1 MAATD
6 VEKLVVQLSADIKQY
21 QREMLKARDV
31 TNSQARAIET
41 RFRKMNSNLD
51 GIGRGAAKSL
61 IAPLAGIG
69 GLLSVNEVMKYADAW
84 TSAKNSLAVAGVT
97 GTKQVNVLDQ
107 LYASAQKNA
116 TPIGALTSL
125 YGKAAQA
132 SDNLGAS
139 QSDLL
144 RFSDGVATALRVAG
158 TNSTEAAGSLTQLG
172 QLLGQARVQAE
183 EFNSVNEGARPIL
196 MAVAN
201 GLDAAGGSVSKLKAL
216 VNAGSVTGKEFFQA
230 FLKGLPSIQAM
241 AANATETIAQG
252 YTKVDNALT
261 KYIGQTDSSLG
272 ASQRLVQGLN
282 ALADN
287 FDSIADT
294 TLKVASV
301 IAAALV
307 GRAIGGMILK
317 LAEGGIAVGRFVTA
331 IKAARSAASV
341 GTAIARLGTA
351 AGPIGAVIG
360 VGATVALGYF
370 ADAAIEASERS
381 ERLKQEMQDLGIY
394 AADMKPKVD
403 GAAASIRNLAP
414 EETRRKL
421 KDIADEME
429 RIKGR
434 SWSDY
439 FGFSGP
445 STLGD
450 IRNQLELVQGTPFI
464 HSDATDADKKAAK
477 DLQEVIGKAEQGK
490 ATLETLNAL
499 LDEIAKTKPSRPID
513 DMIASLRKLLPQ
525 MESLKRYSTVLKRDL
540 PSLNTQGPEQTAGP
554 AGSSAQDRDYYRQQ
568 QATQEG
574 LDKRTAESQKSQA
587 EKELDKRT
595 LEVAKSVKDL
605 GGAISDAAAR
615 LQAKTELANEKSVQ
629 SFDGLISGFSDR
641 VVGAE
646 SGGDGNA
653 KNPNSSASGFG
664 QFIESTWLKLFKKYF
679 PDEAATLTD
688 PAILALRSNGE
699 KSKALIDAYARENAQ
714 ILQRAGISVTD
725 AADEYKLQLAHFL
738 GPQGAINVLKA
749 APGTP
754 AANVLSSEAVRANP
768 SILGH
773 GATVDD
779 VIAYGQ
785 KRAGMSTSGTKRLDE
800 KVDYDKSIKQEQ
812 QQLEQL
818 KEETGLRT
826 ALNPLLNDHGKALST
841 LQKAQELLNLA
852 QEHGTAAGRELTSAQ
867 QLLTGD
873 LSKLTPA
880 AQEQALAMRALAVGY
895 GEADA
900 NANRLSESQDKLRQ
914 KVEDWRDFSKDATKG
929 FIQDLIDGKSAAEAL
944 GNVLEKI
951 GSKLL
956 DLAIDDLFGAS
967 GSNNWFGK
975 LVGGIFHA
983 DGGPVKKLAS
993 GGRVIGPG
1001 GPRSDKVPAM
1011 LSNGEFVVNA
1021 AATQKNRAM
1030 LEAINSGRH
1039 LMLANGGIVRAPRMP
1054 SASVVTAAA
1063 RTSGASFTYAPQI
1076 DARGADAAAVAR
1088 LEKVVEQGNRDF
1100 NAKAVAAIQKANK
1113 SRVKGL

>member
-1 MAATD
+1 MATD

-21 QREMLKARDV
+21 QREMMKARDV
-31 TNSQARAIET
+31 TNSQARAIEA
-41 RFRKMNSNLD
+41 RFRKMNANID
-51 GIGRGAAKSL
+51 NIGRGAAKSL
-61 IAPLAGIG
+61 IAPLAGVG
-69 GLLSVNEVMKYADAW
+69 ALLSVNEVMKYADAW
-84 TSAKNSLAVAGVT
+84 TAAKNSLAVAGVV

-107 LYASAQKNA
+107 LYASAQKNSA
-116 TPIGALTSL
+116 PIGALTSL
-125 YGKAAQA
+125 FGKAAQA

-139 QSDLL
+139 QSELL

-158 TNSTEAAGSLTQLG
+158 TSSTEASGALTQLG

-201 GLDAAGGSVSKLKAL
+201 GLDAAGGSVSKLKQL

-241 AANATETIAQG
+241 AANATETISQG
-252 YTKVDNALT
+252 FTKVDNALT

-287 FDSIADT
+287 FDVIADT
-294 TLKVASV
+294 TLKVAAV
-301 IAAALV
+301 IAGALV
-307 GRAIGGMILK
+307 GRAIGGMVLK
-317 LAEGGIAVGRFVTA
+317 LAEAGVAVGRFVTA
-331 IKAARSAASV
+331 IKAARTAASV
-341 GTAIARLGTA
+341 GTAIAGISAA

-370 ADAAIEASERS
+370 ADSAIEASARTD
-381 ERLKQEMQDLGIY
+381 RLKQEMQTLGIY
-394 AADMKPKVD
+394 AGEMKPKID
-403 GAAASIRNLAP
+403 NAAEAIKNLAP
-414 EETRRKL
+414 EETRKRL

-434 SWSDY
+434 SWSEY

-445 STLGD
+445 QTLGD
-450 IRNQLELVQGTPFI
+450 IQNQLELIRGTPFI
-464 HSDATDADKKAAK
+464 HSDASDADKKAAK
-477 DLQEVIGKAEQGK
+477 DLQEVILKALDGKN
-490 ATLETLNAL
+490 TLEALNSL
-499 LDEIAKTKPSRPID
+499 LDDIAKTKPSQPID
-513 DMIASLRKLLPQ
+513 EMIASLRKLLPQ
-525 MESLKRYSTVLKRDL
+525 MESLKRYTAVLKRDL
-540 PSLNTQGPEQTAGP
+540 PSMTTQGPEQTAGP
-554 AGSSAQDRDYYRQQ
+554 AGSSAQDRAYYQQQ
-568 QATQEG
+568 QATQKG

-595 LEVAKSVKDL
+595 LEVAKAVKDL
-605 GGAISDAAAR
+605 GGAISDASAR
-615 LQAKTELANEKSVQ
+615 MQAKTELANEKSVQ
-629 SFDGLISGFSDR
+629 AYDGLISGFSDR
-641 VVGAE
+641 VIGAE
-646 SGGDGNA
+646 SSGNPTI
-653 KNPNSSASGFG
+653 KNDKSTAMGLG
-664 QFIESTWLKLFKKYF
+664 QFIEKTWLNLFKKYF

-699 KSKALIDAYARENAQ
+699 KSKVLIDAYARENAKL
-714 ILQRAGISVTD
+714 LQQAGISVVD

-738 GPQGAINVLKA
+738 GPQGAANLLKA
-749 APGTP
+749 PSGTL
-754 AANVLSSEAVRANP
+754 ASKVLSADAVRANP
-768 SILGH
+768 TILGR

-785 KRAGMSTSGTKRLDE
+785 KRAGMSTAGTKRLEDRA
-800 KVDYDKSIKQEQ
+800 DYDNSLKQQQ
-812 QQLEQL
+812 QQLDQL
-818 KEETGLRT
+818 KEETGLRA
-826 ALNPLLNDHGKALST
+826 ALNPLLNDNGKALST

-867 QLLTGD
+867 QLLNGD

-900 NANRLSESQDKLRQ
+900 GANRLAESQDKLRQ

-956 DLAIDDLFGAS
+956 DLALNDLFGSS
-967 GSNNWFGK
+967 GSTNWFSN
-975 LVGGIFHA
+975 LFHA
-983 DGGPVKKLAS
+983 DGGPIKKLAS
-993 GGRVIGPG
+993 GGHVIGPG

-1011 LSNGEFVVNA
+1011 LSDGEFVVNA
-1021 AATQKNRAM
+1021 AATQKNRAL
-1030 LEAINSGRH
+1030 LEAINGGRQ

-1054 SASVVTAAA
+1054 NAAVVGSAA
-1063 RTSGASFTYAPQI
+1063 RMSGPQLTYAPQI

-1088 LEKVVEQGNRDF
+1088 LEKIVEEDRRDF
-1100 NAKAVAAIQKANK
+1100 NAKAIAALQKANK
-1113 SRVKGL
+1113 SRVKGI